1 MQKIMK
7 SFSFL
12 LVSVSAIALIGCWS
26 PGGGPVM
33 DMPDNGAVQPKF
45 PSSFYS
51 GISAEEGRVFE
62 MDSEASEARLFLW
75 RGGLLAEKGHNHV
88 MRVKKMKSAFF
99 LPNNMLDEEARLDI
113 VFQAKDIEVDP
124 MPLRKE
130 IGGSFAGTGMTPE
143 GVQGTRENMLGEKVL
158 DAVRFPTIGFRTKRI
173 IGELP
178 RLVLDTVIT
187 LHGLE
192 RQTLIPVT
200 AQVQEDRLTVEGA
213 FVIEQTNFG
222 IEPFSALGG
231 ALYIKDPIM
240 IEFDLAFR
248 AR

>member
-12 LVSVSAIALIGCWS
+12 LVLVSAVALIGCWS
-26 PGGGPVM
+26 PGAGPVT
-33 DMPDNGAVQPKF
+33 DMPENGTAQPTF
-45 PSSFYS
+45 PSSFYA

-88 MRVKKMKSAFF
+88 MRVKKMESAFF
-99 LPNNMLDEEARLDI
+99 LPKDMLAEEARLDI
-113 VFQAKDIEVDP
+113 VFQAMDIEVDP
-124 MPLRKE
+124 MPLREE

-143 GVQGTRENMLGEKVL
+143 GAQGTRDNMLGEKVL
-158 DAVRFPTIGFRTKRI
+158 DAGRFSTIGFRTRRVV
-173 IGELP
+173 GELP
-178 RLVLDTVIT
+178 KLVLDTVIT

-192 RQTLIPVT
+192 HQTLIPAT
-200 AQVQEDRLTVEGA
+200 AQVQEDRLTLEGA

-231 ALYIKDPIM
+231 ALYIKNPIM
-240 IEFDLAFR
+240 IEFDLVFR
-248 AR
+248 TR

>member
-1 MQKIMK
+1 MQTIMK

-12 LVSVSAIALIGCWS
+12 SVLISGIALIGCWS
-26 PGGGPVM
+26 PGDGSVA
-33 DMPDNGAVQPKF
+33 DMSESGAAQPTF
-45 PSSFYS
+45 PSSFYAT
-51 GISAEEGRVFE
+51 ISEEEGRVFQV
-62 MDSEASEARLFLW
+62 DGEASKARLFLW
-75 RGGLLAEKGHNHV
+75 RGGPLAGKGHNHV
-88 MRVKKMKSAFF
+88 MRVKKMEGAFF
-99 LPNNMLDEEARLDI
+99 LPKNMLEEEARLDI

-124 MPLRKE
+124 MTLREE
-130 IGGSFAGTGMTPE
+130 IGGAFVGTGMTPE
-143 GVQGTRENMLGEKVL
+143 GAQGTRQNMLGEKVL
-158 DAVRFPTIGFRTKRI
+158 NAERFPAIGFRTKRV

-178 RLVLDTVIT
+178 KMVLDTVII
-187 LHGLE
+187 LHGTE
-192 RQTLIPVT
+192 RQTFIPVT

-231 ALYIKDPIM
+231 ALYIRDPIM